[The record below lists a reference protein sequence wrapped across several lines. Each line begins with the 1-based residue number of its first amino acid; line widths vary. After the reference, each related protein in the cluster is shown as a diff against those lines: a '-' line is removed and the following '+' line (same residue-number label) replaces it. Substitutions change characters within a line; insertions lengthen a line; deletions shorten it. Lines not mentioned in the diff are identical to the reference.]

1 VTKNWQEQIRRNE
14 KQFNNAVSNLRDY
27 ELMLVSSLAE
37 IEKIET
43 QSVQVK
49 DTYKDNMVEL

>member
-1 VTKNWQEQIRRNE
+1 MTKNWQEQIRRNE